1 MTDSNATPSHT
12 FGYPNRMARIMLLT
26 IQSMAAPEEYP
37 RLLELAGL
45 ESYLQ
50 RPPPADLELGFSFQS
65 VSAVQAAVETVYGAQ
80 AGRAFNQK
88 VGRACLEGG
97 LREFNPLLGI
107 ADLPTRLLP
116 LSLKLHVGFDM
127 FAMVFNRF
135 TDQVVTLGEDDKTYK
150 WIIKRCPVCWERHT
164 EAPCCHM
171 AVGILEEGLRWA
183 SGGKRFRVVETQCIA
198 TGGDTC
204 LIEIDKRPIQS

>member
-1 MTDSNATPSHT
+1 MADVTAKPSRT
-12 FGYPNRMARIMLLT
+12 FGYPNRMGRIMLHT
-26 IQSMAAPEEYP
+26 IQTMATADEFTQI
-37 RLLELAGL
+37 LDIAGL
-45 ESYLQ
+45 QDFLNHL
-50 RPPPADLELGFSFQS
+50 PPADLDLDFPFPW
-65 VSAVQAAVETVYGAQ
+65 VSALQAAAEAVYGIKE
-80 AGRAFNQK
+80 GRAFNQK

-150 WIIKRCPVCWERHT
+150 WIISRCPVCWERHT
-164 EAPCCHM
+164 DEPCCHL
-171 AVGILEEGLRWA
+171 AIGILEEGLFWA
-183 SGGKRFRVVETQCIA
+183 SGGRRFRVVETQCIA
-198 TGGDTC
+198 TGSDTC
-204 LIEIDKRPIQS
+204 VIVIDKRPI